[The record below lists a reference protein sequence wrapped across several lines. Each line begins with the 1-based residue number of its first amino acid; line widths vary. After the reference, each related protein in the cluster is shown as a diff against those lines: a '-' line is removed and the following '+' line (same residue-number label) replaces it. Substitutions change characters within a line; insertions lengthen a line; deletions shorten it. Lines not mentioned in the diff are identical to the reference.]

1 MKFLS
6 TFALVGPAAL
16 LLAGCVN
23 LEPVADPT
31 RHYVLASTARSVETA
46 SGDCATTLV
55 LGPVTLPA
63 HLENARIAVR
73 VGANE
78 VRYSDY
84 HRWAEPLRESVAR
97 LLREELAAA
106 DPDTCVLPFGPGT
119 PSTFDRQLI
128 VEITRLDFTPED
140 RARLTANWR
149 LVDRN
154 DRENVSTGAF
164 HSTREFG
171 ATPDDFTAGVA
182 ALNALLT
189 ELAAELADDQSP
201 PSDRTEP

>member
-1 MKFLS
+1 MRFPS
-6 TFALVGPAAL
+6 ALATTAAAL

-78 VRYSDY
+78 VRYSEY

-128 VEITRLDFTPED
+128 VEITRLDFTPEN
-140 RARLTANWR
+140 RAHVTANWR
-149 LVDRN
+149 LVDRH
-154 DRENVSTGAF
+154 DRGDVSTAVF
-164 HSTREFG
+164 QSVREFE
-171 ATPDDFTAGVA
+171 ASPNDFVPAVA
-182 ALNALLT
+182 ALNGLLT
-189 ELAAELADDQSP
+189 ELAEKLGAFQ
-201 PSDRTEP
+201 